1 MTTET
6 LILSEFDAGV
16 LVLTLNRPDKLNA
29 LSFALTQALIDAL
42 KAADADD
49 SVRAIILT
57 GAGRGFC
64 AGADTREFA
73 ILTPDNQA
81 LVEQR
86 AALTTELQGLGKCL
100 SKPLIAAVNGYA
112 MGGGSGLVLS
122 CDLAL
127 ATPEARFGYPEVKH
141 GIVAAIVMAGL
152 VEHVG
157 RKAAFELVA
166 SGRTVAADE
175 ALALGLINRVV
186 PAGQLLDEAH
196 QLAATLA
203 SYPVQAMRAT
213 KRIFHE
219 VAELPF
225 SEGLQRGK
233 ALNARM
239 RAFRQGQE
247 TPA

>member
-1 MTTET
+1 MTQHA
-6 LILSEFDAGV
+6 LILCETRHGV
-16 LVLTLNRPDKLNA
+16 QTLTLNRPDKLNA
-29 LSFALTQALIDAL
+29 LNFALTQALVDAL
-42 KAADADD
+42 KAADKNPD
-49 SVRAIILT
+49 VRAVVVT

-73 ILTPDNQA
+73 TLTPDNQD

-86 AALTTELQGLGKCL
+86 AALTTELQGLGRRM
-100 SKPLIAAVNGYA
+100 SKPVIAAVNGFA
-112 MGGGSGLVLS
+112 MGGGAGLALS

-127 ATPEARFGYPEVKH
+127 ASPDAKFGYPEVKH

-166 SGRTVAADE
+166 TGRTVLADE
-175 ALALGLINRVV
+175 ARALGLINCVV
-186 PAGQLLDEAH
+186 PAEDLLNEAH
-196 QLAATLA
+196 RLAETLAAH
-203 SYPVQAMRAT
+203 PVNAMRAT
-213 KRIFHE
+213 KQIFHE

-225 SEGLQRGK
+225 SEGLKRGQ

-239 RAFRQGQE
+239 RAFRQQTE
-247 TPA
+247 TSA